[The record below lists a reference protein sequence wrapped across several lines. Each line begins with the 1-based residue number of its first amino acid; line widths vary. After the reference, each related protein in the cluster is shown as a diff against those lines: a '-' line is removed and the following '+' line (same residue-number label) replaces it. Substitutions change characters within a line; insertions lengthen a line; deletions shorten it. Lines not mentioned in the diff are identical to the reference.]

1 MQMKA
6 VIQAGGL
13 GTRLKPYTMVLPKP
27 LMPIG
32 NQPVIELL
40 LKWLRRNGTIDAYI
54 TTGYL
59 GHLIGAVCGD
69 GAQWDMR
76 LKYTQE
82 TMPLGTV
89 GALTLLR
96 DDLDGSFL
104 MLNGDVLT
112 DLDLNAFGAFHRQH
126 GGVLSIAVARR
137 KIWHRLRHYR
147 RTGWQ
152 SYRFPR
158 KTLPVSHC
166 EHGHILYEARD
177 NPIHTTRCCF
187 WIRRSC
193 LLPSGQGD
201 RYPLLYSRW
210 IVAGYRQSRG
220 LSRKLQ
226 DISLDDYWS
235 SPKRNAA

>member
-1 MQMKA
+1 MKA

-69 GAQWDMR
+69 GSQWDMR
-76 LKYTQE
+76 LTYTRE

-96 DDLDGSFL
+96 EQLDGPFL

-112 DLDLNAFGAFHRQH
+112 DLDLNAFSAFHRQH
-126 GGVLSIAVARR
+126 GGLLSIATARR
-137 KIWHRLRHYR
+137 KIRIDFGIIEEQDGRVAGFREKPSLYHTVSMGVYCMRPEIIQYI
-147 RTGWQ
+147 
-152 SYRFPR
+152 PR
-158 KTLPVSHC
+158 GVAFGFDDL
-166 EHGHILYEARD
+166 I
-177 NPIHTTRCCF
+177 F
-187 WIRRSC
+187 C
-193 LLPSGQGD
+193 LLGKGID
-201 RYPLLYSRW
+201 VHCYLHD
-210 IVAGYRQSRG
+210 G
-220 LSRKLQ
+220 LWLDIGRVEDFQEAQ
-226 DISLDDYWS
+226 DISLDDYW
-235 SPKRNAA
+235 PAQKRNAA